1 MTTQALPTADPDAVY
16 ALASE
21 LRELLGPRRA
31 TIEITAREKA
41 SIDGSPLSPVIAG
54 QYPLGLADLVAFPAS
69 ADEIAGCVAAAV
81 RHGVPITTRGKGTGN
96 YGQAIPMRGGLV
108 LDTSKAGKVVSIEDG
123 LLTAEAGCRMLTM
136 ESAAREAGQQ
146 LWLYPSTL
154 QSTIGGFL
162 GGGSGGTGTI
172 KHGPNWDGF
181 VAALDVVH
189 AEPDAHLIHVE
200 GDAATG
206 YLHSYGVGG
215 VIARA
220 TVRLE
225 PLQDW
230 TCLWASFEDFHDAF
244 AMVRALRQLEPLP
257 RLVSADP
264 PKLVGPMPESAAMP
278 KGRASLRTILD
289 ASTVPAAR
297 TLIEGAGGTI
307 HEERTD
313 PAAPLAVSMLS
324 YNHGVWWLLESEPGQ
339 WFHIEVAGEA
349 LIDRIDEVH
358 QVLPGAVLHIEAGHT
373 VPIGMLACRY
383 SGPDDV
389 PTVMARLAELE
400 VGTHDCHQ
408 WYVDREVEHVRQLAL
423 RTDPRGLLNPGK
435 WKPEDEP
442 DRPPASAFY
451 GS

>member
-1 MTTQALPTADPDAVY
+1 MATLTGANEAIH
-16 ALASE
+16 ALACE

-31 TIEITAREKA
+31 TIEITARQKA
-41 SIDGSPLSPVIAG
+41 SIDGSPFSPVIAA

-81 RHGVPITTRGKGTGN
+81 RYGVPITTRGKGTGN

-108 LDTSKAGKVVSIEDG
+108 LDTSKANRVVRIDDG

-136 ESAAREAGQQ
+136 ESAARDAGQQ

-172 KHGPNWDGF
+172 KHGPNWAGF

-189 AEPDAHLIHVE
+189 AEPDAQLIHVE
-200 GDAATG
+200 GDDATG

-230 TCLWASFEDFHDAF
+230 HCLWASFEDFHDAF
-244 AMVRALRQLEPLP
+244 AMVRRLRQLLPEP

-264 PKLVGPMPESAAMP
+264 PQLVEPMPASAAMP

-289 ASTVPAAR
+289 ASTVTEARAA
-297 TLIEGAGGTI
+297 IEAAGGTI
-307 HEERTD
+307 HDERTD
-313 PAAPLAVSMLS
+313 PAAPLAISMLS
-324 YNHGVWWLLESEPGQ
+324 YNHGVWWLLESQPGQ

-383 SGPDDV
+383 SGPEDV
-389 PTVMARLAELE
+389 ALGMARLGALG

-408 WYVDREVEHVRQLAL
+408 WYVDREVEHVRQLSL

-435 WKPEDEP
+435 WKPDDEP
-442 DRPPASAFY
+442 ERPPASAFY
-451 GS
+451 G